1 MSGFSLPASPP
12 STGASLGRGSR
23 HGNQDGD
30 AARAGGAVDPDVSQH
45 ATVLPDQEEDLHIQV
60 QTHSADISRGS

>member
-1 MSGFSLPASPP
+1 MG
-12 STGASLGRGSR
+12 GCC

-45 ATVLPDQEEDLHIQV
+45 ATVFPHQEEDLHVQV
-60 QTHSADISRGS
+60 RTHPPDISGGSRGRELMGVSRRSLK